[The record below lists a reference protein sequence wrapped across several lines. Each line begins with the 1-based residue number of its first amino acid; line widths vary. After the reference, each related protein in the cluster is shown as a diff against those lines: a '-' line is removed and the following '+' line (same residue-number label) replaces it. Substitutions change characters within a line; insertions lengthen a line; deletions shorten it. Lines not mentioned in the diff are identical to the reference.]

1 MAPAPSP
8 ALPALLPCLP
18 ACPADPIS
26 AFNICQAQQL
36 AGRKLILT
44 ERGVAEALARG
55 TIQVP
60 RQPLSSALCPLLRPA
75 LRPALLCN
83 CDVQL
88 WHDMMAALLA
98 LC

>member
-1 MAPAPSP
+1 LLTC
-8 ALPALLPCLP
+8 LPALLPCLP

-36 AGRKLILT
+36 AGRKLIPT

-60 RQPLSSALCPLLRPA
+60 GQPLGSAPLPSPLPA
-75 LRPALLCN
+75 AQPCVRL
-83 CDVQL
+83 
-88 WHDMMAALLA
+88 
-98 LC
+98 